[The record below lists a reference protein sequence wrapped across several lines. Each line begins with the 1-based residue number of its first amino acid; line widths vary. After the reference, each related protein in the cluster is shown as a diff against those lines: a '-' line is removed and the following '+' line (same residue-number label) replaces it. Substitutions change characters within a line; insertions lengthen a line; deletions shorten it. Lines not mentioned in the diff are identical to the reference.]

1 MYLGRRSRLLSP
13 VIANA
18 IHSTGEIPVKIRT
31 YAITATALLALS
43 APYAASARIAP
54 EPHFGKQAK
63 VLGAVHHQTGKRV
76 ARVVLP
82 KIIYVAPF
90 QSGSAPVV
98 DASSEDTCT
107 LYMVDCTDEQNCD
120 IWGFNCDLVT
130 RVAATNDSQGTQETS
145 STSSSSGTTASPAS
159 GAPAADP
166 PSGAVAVQAT
176 AADLGYDDC

>member
-1 MYLGRRSRLLSP
+1 
-13 VIANA
+13 
-18 IHSTGEIPVKIRT
+18 VKIRT
-31 YAITATALLALS
+31 HAITATALLALS

-54 EPHFGKQAK
+54 VPHFGKPAK

-76 ARVVLP
+76 ARDVRP

-90 QSGSAPVV
+90 QSDSAPVV
-98 DASSEDTCT
+98 AASREDTCT

-145 STSSSSGTTASPAS
+145 SASSSSGTSESSAS
-159 GAPAADP
+159 GAPATDP
-166 PSGAVAVQAT
+166 PSEAVAVQAV